1 MNTSIVMQF
10 IWRAQAVLAAILWLS
25 GCADNNPGDEESKKT
40 LAVEI
45 VQIEIGTLV
54 NRLGYTGDIEGEAEI
69 RVFSHIPDRIVAL
82 KVREGD
88 RVKTGQIIATIRSNA
103 LADGVQ
109 QATGGLD
116 AAIAQRRSLQDQVTR
131 MQTLKG
137 SGAVSSSQLLT
148 LESQLAAA
156 EAQVRQLEATVSQAK
171 QRRGDA
177 QVRAP
182 ISGLIGQVFMEAG
195 DMALPQFPI
204 CTVVDMDRVH
214 IKARVPENDLV
225 KLNLGQPVIY
235 RVAAEPN
242 VLHGAVVSRVSPVLD
257 RLSRTAALEVD
268 IENASHAL
276 KPGMLAHIEVEVE
289 RLENVVWA
297 PKDALTITIEQ
308 KDEKSLYRAVV
319 VKDGKAIERMVV
331 VGLEDG
337 PRVQVLEGLARG
349 EKLVVQGQHLLRDG
363 DPVRVVSIGGKSAAA
378 RDAGTG
384 ANQQENDSRS
394 TPSKG

>member
-1 MNTSIVMQF
+1 MNTSIVRQF
-10 IWRAQAVLAAILWLS
+10 IWRIPVVLAAVLWLS
-25 GCADNNPGDEESKKT
+25 GCENSNTDDENSRKV
-40 LAVEI
+40 LAVDV
-45 VQIEIGTLV
+45 VQIETGTLV

-88 RVKTGQIIATIRSNA
+88 RVKNGQIIATIRSNS
-103 LADGVQ
+103 LADSVQ

-131 MQTLKG
+131 TQTLKG

-177 QVRAP
+177 QIRAP

-204 CTVVDMDRVH
+204 CTVVAMDRVH

-225 KLNLGQPVIY
+225 KLKPGQPVVY
-235 RVAAEPN
+235 RVSAEPN
-242 VLHGAVVSRVSPVLD
+242 ELHGAVVSRVSPVLD
-257 RLSRTAALEVD
+257 RLSRTATLEVD
-268 IENASHAL
+268 IENASHTL
-276 KPGMLAHIEVEVE
+276 KPGMLAHIEIEVE

-297 PKDALTITIEQ
+297 PKNALTITIEQ
-308 KDEKSLYRAVV
+308 KGEKSLYRAVV
-319 VKDGKAIERMVV
+319 IKDGKAVERMVM

-337 PRVQVLEGLARG
+337 PRIQVLEGLSHG

-363 DPVRVVSIGGKSAAA
+363 DPVRVVSMDGKNTAVH
-378 RDAGTG
+378 DAGTSTL
-384 ANQQENDSRS
+384 QQKTDSRS